1 MKAALSGPGGF
12 GLAALVA
19 AAALLAPAAPLRA
32 QDTPRK
38 QQIAFA
44 ELPERT
50 VGDAPFDLVAKASS
64 GLPVTFAVVD
74 GPAVLDGKRLR
85 LTGTPGLVVVLATQA
100 GNAVF
105 AAAKPEERAFAV
117 SLNPSPPAFTLEP
130 RAGVAEIGSII
141 VLTAAASGVPAP
153 TFQWR
158 KDGAPIQG
166 ATDRALTIA
175 AARRSDAGAYDVLA
189 TNRLGTVASDRVQVS
204 VVKRHQFIS
213 FQGSTSL
220 TAGQPY
226 ALSANASSGLQVRFE
241 VVSGTA
247 TLNGGLLTPQAGA
260 VVVQASQDGDATY
273 EAASPVT
280 ENFTVNLSP
289 SGQRLP

>member
-1 MKAALSGPGGF
+1 MKAAMSGPGGF

-19 AAALLAPAAPLRA
+19 LAALLAPAAPLRA
-32 QDTPRK
+32 EETLRK
-38 QQIAFA
+38 QQVAFA

-50 VGDAPFDLVAKASS
+50 VSDSPFELVAKASS
-64 GLPVTFAVVD
+64 GLPVTFAVID
-74 GPAVLDGKRLR
+74 GPAVLDGKKLR

-105 AAAKPEERAFAV
+105 APAKPEERAFTV
-117 SLNPSPPAFTLEP
+117 NPNPSHPVFTLEP

-141 VLTAAASGVPAP
+141 VLTAGASGVPAP
-153 TFQWR
+153 TLQWR
-158 KDGAPIQG
+158 KDGAPIPG
-166 ATDRALTIA
+166 ATERALTVA
-175 AARRSDAGAYDVLA
+175 AAGMPDAGTYDVVA
-189 TNRLGTVASDRVQVS
+189 TNPSGTATSDRVQVS

-213 FQGSTSL
+213 FQGTMTL

-226 ALSANASSGLQVRFE
+226 ALSANASSGLPVRFA

-247 TLNGGLLTPQAGA
+247 TLNGALLTPQAGG

-273 EAASPVT
+273 EAASPVA
-280 ENFTVNLSP
+280 ENFTVNVSP